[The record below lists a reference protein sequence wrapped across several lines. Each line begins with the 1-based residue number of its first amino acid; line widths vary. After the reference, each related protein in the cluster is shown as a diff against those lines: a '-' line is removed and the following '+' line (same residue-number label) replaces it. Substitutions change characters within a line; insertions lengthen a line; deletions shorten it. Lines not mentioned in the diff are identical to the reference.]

1 MVGTPSSPG
10 GPLYDRRRHSQQE
23 DSKLHKLR
31 YRLRTTPAESG
42 IMHNVSAET
51 PQKGASVRRAGG
63 ASSMDDLDRKL
74 IGLLREN
81 ARVPAASLA
90 KSLKVARGTV
100 QNRLA
105 KLERDGIIAGYTIR
119 LRPKI
124 DEQGIVALMTIA
136 VEGNRIEPVL
146 RTLRGDPAI
155 VTLYTTNGRWDLVA
169 EIRAD
174 TLQSFDEVL
183 GRIRRV
189 EGISGTE
196 TSLLLSTH
204 KL

>member
-1 MVGTPSSPG
+1 
-10 GPLYDRRRHSQQE
+10 
-23 DSKLHKLR
+23 
-31 YRLRTTPAESG
+31 
-42 IMHNVSAET
+42 
-51 PQKGASVRRAGG
+51 
-63 ASSMDDLDRKL
+63 MDDLDRQL

-81 ARVPAASLA
+81 ARTPAAALA
-90 KSLKVARGTV
+90 KTLKEARGTV

-105 KLERDGIIAGYTIR
+105 KLERDGTIAGYTIR

-124 DEQGIVALMTIA
+124 DEQRIVALMTIA

-155 VTLYTTNGRWDLVA
+155 HTLHTTNGRWDLVA

-174 TLQSFDEVL
+174 TLQSFDQVL
-183 GRIRRV
+183 ARIRRV